1 MKLLEQRVAVV
12 TGAAQGIG
20 LAIATTFAQQGVAVV
35 LADLNIEGAQA
46 ARAHLEEQGARAL
59 ALQVDVREPDQV
71 QQMIETAI
79 SRWGSLDVLVNNAGI
94 TRDAT
99 MRKMTLEN

>member
-1 MKLLEQRVAVV
+1 MKLLEHRVAVV

-20 LAIATTFAQQGVAVV
+20 LAIATTFARQGAAVV

-46 ARAHLEEQGARAL
+46 ASAHLEEQGARAL

-79 SRWGSLDVLVNNAGI
+79 SRWGAWMCWSI
-94 TRDAT
+94 TRGLPVMQPCA
-99 MRKMTLEN
+99 K